1 MHFTLLIRKKE
12 KRVYICRLL
21 SITRKQINMK
31 KTFIL
36 LLTVLL
42 STTIFGQKKAKE
54 YTKDINASQLVTDVD
69 SVSYAMG
76 QNMGVEAI
84 SFISQ
89 MGLIDQEVLENLGD
103 KKNQAILNKLI
114 EGLTNS
120 LYSKNAQDKSYHAG
134 VTLGAGLLKIKET
147 FGDKL
152 VAEKD
157 LNTDLFIQAM
167 TASILK
173 KESLI
178 ENPTGYIS
186 AKEKEVAELLQQK
199 RIEEGQKFLEANE
212 NKEEV
217 HSLPSGVQYK
227 VLVNGSGETPTR
239 SDRVT
244 VHYEGRLLDG
254 TIFDSSYKRGSPATF
269 GVTQVIKG
277 WTEILQF
284 MPAGSKWTVYIP
296 HNMAY
301 GERGAGNIPPYSTLI
316 FDIELIEIAK

>member
-1 MHFTLLIRKKE
+1 
-12 KRVYICRLL
+12 
-21 SITRKQINMK
+21 MK

-36 LLTVLL
+36 FLTVLL
-42 STTIFGQKKAKE
+42 STTIFAQKKAKE
-54 YTKDINASQLVTDVD
+54 YTKDVNASQLMTVVD

-76 QNMGVEAI
+76 QNMGAETI
-84 SFISQ
+84 SFIAQ
-89 MGLIDQEVLENLGD
+89 MGLIDLEALDNLDD
-103 KKNQAILNKLI
+103 KKNQVILNKLI

-120 LYSKNAQDKSYHAG
+120 LYSKSPQEKSYHAG
-134 VTLGAGLLKIKET
+134 ITLGASLLKLKET

-152 VAEKD
+152 VAGKE

-178 ENPTGYIS
+178 ENPAGYIS
-186 AKEKEVAELLQQK
+186 RKEKEAAELLQQK
-199 RIEEGQKFLEANE
+199 RMEEGQKFLEENG

-227 VLVNGSGETPTR
+227 VLVNGSGETPTK

-254 TIFDSSYKRGSPATF
+254 TIFDSSYKRGSPASF

-296 HNMAY
+296 YNMAY

-316 FDIELIEIAK
+316 FDIELIEIAR